1 MCGSYP
7 YVCSDSTK
15 DERIWVYVIPE
26 REECAYVLWQEDIKD
41 IFIDRIKEEIKELS
55 WFKPQIKALNGE
67 WLLEFTIFANRRNPQ
82 SEEDFK
88 LYYAI
93 GEMAEGN
100 YGLIYL
106 YDDEADGK
114 ENQFQ
119 VFALSK
125 GSVKEFSDSYLS
137 PIIPTIEDME

>member
-1 MCGSYP
+1 MIELHGWI
-7 YVCSDSTK
+7 T
-15 DERIWVYVIPE
+15 I
-26 REECAYVLWQEDIKD
+26 RETYKATFKEDTED
-41 IFIDRIKEEIKELS
+41 IFIDRIKEEIKKLS

-67 WLLEFTIFANRRNPQ
+67 WFLEFTIFANRRNSQ
-82 SEEDFK
+82 SEEVFK
-88 LYYAI
+88 LYNAI
-93 GEMAEGN
+93 GEMAEGS

-106 YDDEADGK
+106 HDDEADGK

-119 VFALSK
+119 VFVLSK

>member
-1 MCGSYP
+1 MIELHGWI
-7 YVCSDSTK
+7 T
-15 DERIWVYVIPE
+15 I
-26 REECAYVLWQEDIKD
+26 RETYKATFKEDTED
-41 IFIDRIKEEIKELS
+41 IFIDRIKEEIKKLS

-67 WLLEFTIFANRRNPQ
+67 WFLEFTIFANRRNSQ
-82 SEEDFK
+82 SEEVFK
-88 LYYAI
+88 LYNAI
-93 GEMAEGN
+93 GEMAEGS

-106 YDDEADGK
+106 HDDEADGK

-119 VFALSK
+119 VFVLSQ